1 MFKTRFILPAT
12 LSNFEVA
19 VFGEALSDLCF
30 SHSALRLENHHQSDW
45 AIELM
50 SNESANENVLRSRL
64 QIVSE
69 THNIPLPAD
78 IDFEEEEIEDRN
90 WLEYSYQQFEPF
102 NVGSF
107 FIYGAHFEGEVPP
120 SKIGLQ
126 VDATTAFGSGEHGTT
141 KGCLHAMDDMFEMG
155 VCPWNILDM
164 GTGSGILA
172 IAAWKLWHAPVFAVD
187 NDPESIRVTERHV
200 EDNGLEVGRGKIET
214 FVNEGF
220 AGDRVQKKGP
230 YELVIAN
237 ILPGPLKAMAQ
248 DLESVVDD
256 NGYVILSG
264 ILNDQVGDV
273 LSVYEQGSLRKLE
286 ERKIDGWSTLVL
298 HKAET

>member
-12 LSNFEVA
+12 LSNIEVA
-19 VFGEALSDLCF
+19 VFGEAISDLGF
-30 SHSALRLENHHQSDW
+30 SHSALRLENHHQADW

-50 SNESANENVLRSRL
+50 SEDAANENLLRSRL
-64 QIVSE
+64 AVVSE
-69 THNIPLPAD
+69 AHQIALPDA
-78 IDFEEEEIEDRN
+78 IEFEHEEIADRD

-102 NVGSF
+102 SVGSF
-107 FIYGAHFEGEVPP
+107 FIYGAHFEGEIPP
-120 SKIGLQ
+120 SKIGMQ

-141 KGCLHAMDDMFEMG
+141 KGCLLAMDDMFEMG

-164 GTGSGILA
+164 GTGTGILG
-172 IAAWKLWHAPVFAVD
+172 IAAWKLWRAPVFAVD
-187 NDPESIRVTERHV
+187 NDPESIRVTERHI
-200 EDNGLEVGRGKIET
+200 EDNGLQVGKGKIET

-220 AGDRVQKKGP
+220 AGDKVQQKGP

-237 ILPGPLKAMAQ
+237 ILPGPLKAMAE

-264 ILNDQVGDV
+264 ILNEQVDDV
-273 LSVYEQGSLRKLE
+273 LAVYERGSLRKLE

-298 HKAET
+298 HRS

>member
-12 LSNFEVA
+12 LNNIEVA
-19 VFGEALSDLCF
+19 VFGEAISDLGF
-30 SHSALRLENHHQSDW
+30 SHSALRLENHHEADW
-45 AIELM
+45 AVELM
-50 SNESANENVLRSRL
+50 SEHPVNDNLLRSRL
-64 QIVSE
+64 EIVSE
-69 THNIPLPAD
+69 AHEISLPHD
-78 IDFEEEEIEDRN
+78 IEFEHEEVEHRD
-90 WLEYSYQQFEPF
+90 WLEYSYKQFEPF
-102 NVGSF
+102 SVGSF
-107 FIYGAHFEGEVPP
+107 FIYGAHYDGEVSP
-120 SKIGLQ
+120 SQIGLQ

-141 KGCLHAMDDMFEMG
+141 KGCLLAMDDMFEMG

-172 IAAWKLWHAPVFAVD
+172 IAAWKLWRAPVFAVD

-200 EDNGLEVGRGKIET
+200 EDNGLQLGRSKIET
-214 FVNEGF
+214 FANEGF
-220 AGDRVQKKGP
+220 AGDKVQQKGP

-264 ILNDQVGDV
+264 ILNEQVDDV
-273 LSVYEQGSLRKLE
+273 LAVYERVTLRKLE

-298 HKAET
+298 HRS